1 MALESRPDDSS
12 KQVLARNRLL
22 LNFTDL
28 SNFDVDPIPLIVR
41 GDGCEVIDVAGRRYI
56 DGISGLF
63 CSNLGHGFGAEIG
76 AVAQRQLSELVFAP
90 NWSLTHPS
98 AVQLAERLTTI
109 AAPLGMERLFLTSG
123 GGESVE
129 AAWKIVRQW
138 HIANGE
144 PQRTKAIA
152 RNLAYHGTSLGALSF
167 TGLDDCRE
175 PFMPL
180 PIPVSFVSN
189 TNAYRHPQGFDEAR
203 FTKALLDEVHATI
216 LREGPDEVAL
226 IIAEPIQNSGGAF
239 VPPRGYWQGLR
250 VLCDCYGI
258 LLIADETISAFGRVG
273 EWFASTR
280 FDAQPDIITFA
291 KGATAG
297 HAPLGG
303 VLVNARVAE
312 PFGSGQVTYMH
323 GLTFGG
329 HPLTTAIALAVLDI
343 YEREEVFENVR
354 SLEPFLDSRLQ
365 QLRGNPLVGDVRGA
379 GFFWAV
385 ELVKDRETHET
396 FDYDDAQWLLQTELS
411 GHMDEL
417 GLLCRL
423 DDRGDPVIQI
433 SPPLVSDEAMLD
445 RIVSIIGEAT
455 DRAHRSWSRSRSRSA
470 KTAAV
475 RKRASAARSQ
485 PIPA

>member
-1 MALESRPDDSS
+1 
-12 KQVLARNRLL
+12 
-22 LNFTDL
+22 
-28 SNFDVDPIPLIVR
+28 
-41 GDGCEVIDVAGRRYI
+41 
-56 DGISGLF
+56 
-63 CSNLGHGFGAEIG
+63 
-76 AVAQRQLSELVFAP
+76 
-90 NWSLTHPS
+90 
-98 AVQLAERLTTI
+98 
-109 AAPLGMERLFLTSG
+109 
-123 GGESVE
+123 
-129 AAWKIVRQW
+129 
-138 HIANGE
+138 
-144 PQRTKAIA
+144 
-152 RNLAYHGTSLGALSF
+152 
-167 TGLDDCRE
+167 
-175 PFMPL
+175 MPL

-189 TNAYRHPQGFDEAR
+189 TNAYRHALGYDEAR

-239 VPPRGYWQGLR
+239 VPPSGYWPGLR
-250 VLCDCYGI
+250 ALCDRYGI
-258 LLIADETISAFGRVG
+258 ILVADETISAFGRVG

-280 FDAQPDIITFA
+280 FDAEPDIITFA

-312 PFGSGQVTYMH
+312 PFGSGEVTYMH

-354 SLEPFLDSRLQ
+354 SLESFLDSRLQ

-396 FDYDDAQWLLQTELS
+396 FDDDEAQWLLQTELS

-485 PIPA
+485 PVPA